1 MSLRTACLFLTLLLA
16 FGCSEPEGPKLPPEP
31 ENLIA
36 EEKMVQVLADVHLM
50 EAALGMRSPLY
61 SQARPKR
68 PGMNPQTGQPMPT
81 VPENIGTKPMP
92 YFDIFKKHGV
102 TLKQYESSMQWYAA
116 QPEILDK
123 IYEKVIEELSA
134 QQTQEQTKK

>member
-1 MSLRTACLFLTLLLA
+1 MSLRKACIFLTLLLA
-16 FGCSEPEGPKLPPEP
+16 FGCSAPEGPKLPPEP
-31 ENLIA
+31 ENLIE

-68 PGMNPQTGQPMPT
+68 PGMNPQAIQQMPI
-81 VPENIGTKPMP
+81 VQENIGTKQMP

-102 TLKQYESSMQWYAA
+102 TFKQYESSITWYAA

-123 IYEKVIEELSA
+123 MYEKVIEELSA